1 MFEDSENY
9 WAKTIAFWF
18 VLSIILRVQAA
29 LLMATKLDEKTKGI
43 IRKLLFLLS
52 LIETILILKFLPLYN
67 LIDENSG
74 FRMLMYFLFPVV
86 ITLFVYYFPLYIEI
100 FEPIYSFI
108 LKLLLPS
115 R

>member
-1 MFEDSENY
+1 MFEDSDNFF
-9 WAKTIAFWF
+9 AKTIVFWF
-18 VLSIILRVQAA
+18 VLAIIFRLQIEI
-29 LLMATKLDEKTKGI
+29 LMDVKLDNKFKEQFGN
-43 IRKLLFLLS
+43 LS
-52 LIETILILKFLPLYN
+52 ILISLGGTILILKILPLYD

-74 FRMLMYFLFPVV
+74 FRMIMYFLFPVV